1 MAEITDIRLPEIC
14 FQVYEEIKSLPFYKA
29 QKGYQFAAYLLN
41 LYVYLLRPRRTFYT
55 RIRKRN
61 LSPGDVR
68 NPWRKACGTYFN
80 PD

>member
-41 LYVYLLRPRRTFYT
+41 DPI
-55 RIRKRN
+55 RISITTTSDFLHPDPEKEPQSWGCKESVAEGLRN
-61 LSPGDVR
+61 L
-68 NPWRKACGTYFN
+68 F
-80 PD
+80 